1 MPITSC
7 VGCRLFMGN
16 KPVLIT
22 IASLAIA
29 GSIAWIVYQMPGRRP
44 SVELDPYR
52 ALGEVAAQETG
63 RLLNRNGQ
71 VVIVS
76 REMPAGANP
85 VEEAK
90 LKAFVAALK
99 SAGVGVESNERF
111 SLPPSAR
118 LFGSNIPRDW
128 FLKLLQTH
136 NKAAF
141 VLFAEFPAL
150 EPADTEKLKKEG
162 VKIIVISGSQSGAK
176 RLVDDGLVQFAV
188 VPRGESPPA
197 AATSRQTTRETF
209 DRYYAILAPGK
220 TTGSP

>member
-1 MPITSC
+1 MA
-7 VGCRLFMGN
+7 N
-16 KPVLIT
+16 KPILVT
-22 IASLAIA
+22 VASLAIA

-76 REMPAGANP
+76 REMPPGANP

-99 SAGVGVESNERF
+99 SAGVGVEANERF
-111 SLPPSAR
+111 TLPPAAR
-118 LFGSNIPRDW
+118 VFGSNIPRDW

-141 VLFAEFPAL
+141 ALFAEFPAL
-150 EPADTEKLKKEG
+150 EPADLEKLKKDG
-162 VKIIVISGSQSGAK
+162 NKIVLISGSPSGAK
-176 RLVDDGLVQFAV
+176 RLVDEGLVQFAV
-188 VPRGESPPA
+188 VPRGETPPDA
-197 AATSRQTTRETF
+197 STKPENTRATF
-209 DRYYAILAPGK
+209 DRYYTILAPGK
-220 TTGSP
+220 TGATP